1 MDEVPIMVGQGDM
14 TATAPLTSEQN
25 LAGRARCPRC
35 GYDLRGAIGTWAD
48 RCPLQGTCTECGL
61 QFTWAEVLHP
71 EKFEP
76 RWCVEF
82 APGMRR
88 SVLVRAS
95 LATFIRSFW
104 PFGFWR
110 ALKMSMPIRWRR
122 LVTYIAILCLPLLA
136 SYVTIQSV
144 AAIRVRFDLQETLEE
159 QQRSLPQAIAQMQ
172 RYLVSQQVGAQQGQM
187 WLMQIQ
193 SMQSAMIIGYSISHS
208 YLTATTEAVLTPL
221 RSSSSGTYTGQWGVM
236 PYPAPSNLH
245 SSLFD
250 QHFSYLTPVA
260 TGSLVDLTIV
270 WFGLGVWLWL
280 LLPLS
285 FVFLPVS
292 RRRAKVR
299 WGHIARVSAYGFFI
313 PVTAIAG
320 SLLCISIGYALDA
333 LFDPML
339 RIAHVLSRY
348 FMPAMIIIW
357 WATSV
362 RQYLRIP
369 HSWFVAVLLSGMLFL
384 LYLAVLWFVYPDFLL
399 ALW

>member
-1 MDEVPIMVGQGDM
+1 MDEVPVIVGQGDM
-14 TATAPLTSEQN
+14 TATAPVTSEQN
-25 LAGRARCPRC
+25 LAGQARCPRC
-35 GYDLRGAIGTWAD
+35 GYDLRGAIGTWTEQ
-48 RCPLQGTCTECGL
+48 CPLQGTCAECGL
-61 QFTWAEVLHP
+61 QFSWAEVLHP

-88 SVLVRAS
+88 IIQAS
-95 LATFIRSFW
+95 ASTFIRSFW
-104 PFGFWR
+104 PLGFWR

-122 LVTYIAILCLPLLA
+122 LVMYIAILCLSLLA

-144 AAIRVRFDLQETLEE
+144 AAIRVRFDLQETLDE
-159 QQRSLPQAIAQMQ
+159 QQRSLPQSIAKMQ
-172 RYLVSQQVGAQQGQM
+172 GMLSSPRVSPQTRQLL
-187 WLMQIQ
+187 LMQIQ
-193 SMQSAMIIGYSISHS
+193 SMQSAMIIGYSMSHS

-221 RSSSSGTYTGQWGVM
+221 RSRSSGTYTGQWGVM

-245 SSLFD
+245 SSLFE
-250 QHFSYLTPVA
+250 QRFSYLTSVA
-260 TGSLVDLTIV
+260 TRSLVDLTIG

-313 PVTAIAG
+313 PVTAIVG

-333 LFDPML
+333 LFDPMF

-348 FMPAMIIIW
+348 FSPAMIVIW
-357 WATSV
+357 WATSI
-362 RQYLRIP
+362 QHYLRMP

-384 LYLAVLWFVYPDFLL
+384 LYLAALWFADPDFLL

>member
-1 MDEVPIMVGQGDM
+1 MDEVPIIVGQGDM
-14 TATAPLTSEQN
+14 TATAPVTSEQN

-48 RCPLQGTCTECGL
+48 QCPLVGTCTECGL
-61 QFTWAEVLHP
+61 RFVWAEVLHP

-76 RWCVEF
+76 QWCVEF
-82 APGMRR
+82 TSGMRR
-88 SVLVRAS
+88 IIQAS
-95 LATFIRSFW
+95 ASTFIRSFW

-110 ALKMSMPIRWRR
+110 VLKMSMPFRWRR
-122 LVTYIAILCLPLLA
+122 LVMYIVILCLPLLA

-159 QQRSLPQAIAQMQ
+159 QQRSLPQAIAQIQ
-172 RYLVSQQVGAQQGQM
+172 RFLASQQVDAQRRQM
-187 WLMQIQ
+187 WLMQIRATQ
-193 SMQSAMIIGYSISHS
+193 VEMMIGYSMSHS
-208 YLTATTEAVLTPL
+208 YLAATTEAVLTPL
-221 RSSSSGTYTGQWGVM
+221 RSRSSGTYTGQLGVM
-236 PYPAPSNLH
+236 PYPAPSDLH
-245 SSLFD
+245 SSLFE
-250 QHFSYLTPVA
+250 QRLSYLPSVA
-260 TGSLVDLTIV
+260 RRSLVDLTIA

-292 RRRAKVR
+292 RRRANVR

-320 SLLCISIGYALDA
+320 SMLCISIGYALDP
-333 LFDPML
+333 LIDLML
-339 RIAHVLSRY
+339 RCAHVLSRY

-357 WATSV
+357 WATSI
-362 RQYLRIP
+362 RHYLRMP

-384 LYLAVLWFVYPDFLL
+384 LYLAALWFIYPDFLL

>member
-1 MDEVPIMVGQGDM
+1 MDEVPIIVGQGDM
-14 TATAPLTSEQN
+14 TASAAITSERN

-35 GYDLRGAIGTWAD
+35 GYDLRGAITTWTD
-48 RCPLQGTCTECGL
+48 QCPLHGTCTECGL
-61 QFTWAEVLHP
+61 QFVWAEVLHP

-76 RWCVEF
+76 QWCVEF
-82 APGMRR
+82 APRWR
-88 SVLVRAS
+88 QILRACVR
-95 LATFIRSFW
+95 TFARSFW

-122 LVTYIAILCLPLLA
+122 LVMYIAVLCIPLLG

-144 AAIRVRFDLQETLEE
+144 AAIRVRFDLQQMLEE
-159 QQRSLPQAIAQMQ
+159 EQRSLPQAITQMQ
-172 RYLVSQQVGAQQGQM
+172 GMLSSSQISPQTRRFLLRQIRATQV
-187 WLMQIQ
+187 
-193 SMQSAMIIGYSISHS
+193 AMMIGYSMSHS

-221 RSSSSGTYTGQWGVM
+221 RSRSSGTYTGQLGVI

-245 SSLFD
+245 SSLFE
-250 QHFSYLTPVA
+250 QRFSYLASVA
-260 TGSLVDLTIV
+260 RRSLVSLTIA

-285 FVFLPVS
+285 FVLLPVS

-320 SLLCISIGYALDA
+320 SLFCISIGYALDP
-333 LFDPML
+333 LVDPML
-339 RIAHVLSRY
+339 RCAHVLSRY
-348 FMPAMIIIW
+348 FMPAMVVIW
-357 WATSV
+357 WATSI
-362 RQYLRIP
+362 RHYLRMP

-384 LYLAVLWFVYPDFLL
+384 LYLAALWFIYPDFLL

>member
-1 MDEVPIMVGQGDM
+1 MSRSLDPIQ
-14 TATAPLTSEQN
+14 P
-25 LAGRARCPRC
+25 RCPRC

-48 RCPLQGTCTECGL
+48 QCPLHGTCTECGL
-61 QFTWAEVLHP
+61 QFSWAEVLHP

-88 SVLVRAS
+88 GVLVRAS

-122 LVTYIAILCLPLLA
+122 LVMYIAILCLPLLA

-144 AAIRVRFDLQETLEE
+144 AALRVRSNIE
-159 QQRSLPQAIAQMQ
+159 QILTTTRQGIAQSIIRLQQSSYPPDAPWQ
-172 RYLVSQQVGAQQGQM
+172 RRSALAE
-187 WLMQIQ
+187 IQ
-193 SMQSAMIIGYSISHS
+193 RLQAMMAAGDSINHS
-208 YLTATTEAVLTPL
+208 PIDAVVEAVLTPFRK
-221 RSSSSGTYTGQWGVM
+221 RSGGTINLQGAVA
-236 PYPAPSNLH
+236 PYPGPRQLH
-245 SSLFD
+245 SRVLQEDVFSVNSL
-250 QHFSYLTPVA
+250 
-260 TGSLVDLTIV
+260 TGRHRIDLTIA

-285 FVFLPVS
+285 FVFLPMS

-299 WGHIARVSAYGFFI
+299 WGHIARVSAYGCFI

-320 SLLCISIGYALDA
+320 SMLCISIGYALDP
-333 LFDPML
+333 LIDPML
-339 RIAHVLSRY
+339 GCAHVLSRY
-348 FMPAMIIIW
+348 FMPALIIIW
-357 WATSV
+357 WASSI

-369 HSWFVAVLLSGMLFL
+369 HSWFVAVVLSGMLFL
-384 LYLAVLWFVYPDFLL
+384 LYLAALWFVYPDFLL